1 MLYHRFTGWE
11 AWVANLTAAGKNGN
25 PLHKGAIYTQ
35 GGVKCGCNGLTI
47 KPTEVTA
54 IVAGF
59 ANPDKI
65 RADGAFVNGE
75 KYLIIRADDQVIY
88 AKKGTS
94 GFAAAK
100 TNGLVV
106 LGTYADKMQ
115 PGACN
120 NRVETIAGQLK
131 DANQ

>member
-1 MLYHRFTGWE
+1 
-11 AWVANLTAAGKNGN
+11 LTVAGKNGS
-25 PLHKGAIYTQ
+25 PLHKGAIYTH
-35 GGVKCGCNGLTI
+35 GGVKCGDNGLTI

-54 IVAGF
+54 LVAGF
-59 ANPDKI
+59 ANTDKI
-65 RADGAFVNGE
+65 RADGAYVNGE

-88 AKKGTS
+88 AKKGTA
-94 GFAAAK
+94 GLAAAK
-100 TNGLVV
+100 TNGLIVI
-106 LGTYADKMQ
+106 GTYVDKMQ